1 VRAIKMS
8 KVCKLTGRR
17 PRTGNNVSH
26 ANNKTKRRFLPN
38 LQKRR
43 LWLPSQKRHVTLRIS
58 MRGLKLIDKI
68 GLEAAIEKL
77 KLNSDQE

>member
-1 VRAIKMS
+1 MS
-8 KVCKLTGRR
+8 RICKLTGRR
-17 PRTGNNVSH
+17 PQTGNNVSH

-43 LWLPSQKRHVTLRIS
+43 LWLPSQKRYVTLRIS

-77 KLNSDQE
+77 KLKLNQE

>member
-1 VRAIKMS
+1 MS
-8 KVCKLTGRR
+8 RVCKLTGRR
-17 PRTGNNVSH
+17 PQTGNNVSH

-77 KLNSDQE
+77 KLKVNQE

>member
-1 VRAIKMS
+1 MS
-8 KVCKLTGRR
+8 KLCKLTGV
-17 PRTGNNVSH
+17 RTRVGNNVSH

-43 LWLPSQKRHVTLRIS
+43 LWLPSQKRHVTLTIS

-68 GLEAAIEKL
+68 GIEAALEKL
-77 KLNSDQE
+77 KIKESRE

>member
-1 VRAIKMS
+1 MS
-8 KVCKLTGRR
+8 RVCKLTGKR
-17 PRTGNNVSH
+17 PRTGHNVSH
-26 ANNKTKRRFLPN
+26 ANNKTNRRFLPN

-43 LWLPSQKRHVTLRIS
+43 LWLASQKRHVTLRIS

-77 KLNSDQE
+77 NLNQE

>member
-1 VRAIKMS
+1 MS
-8 KVCKLTGRR
+8 KVCKLTGKR
-17 PRTGNNVSH
+17 PRVGCNVSH

-43 LWLPSQKRHVTLRIS
+43 LWLPSQKRHITLKVS

-68 GLEAAIEKL
+68 GVEAALERIKAEEK
-77 KLNSDQE
+77 N